1 MARNKSDELVV
12 HGTRVDSINEYNV
25 AQALDKLNM
34 DYEYQYIFGMAGIR
48 GSQIIDFLVY
58 TLPKPTPLFVHG
70 EYWHSGKFAAD
81 EALKLADIDMRM
93 RGTWAQSVVIWEHE
107 CEDEDQAFNSLR
119 EKLGV

>member
-1 MARNKSDELVV
+1 MARLRTEELIV
-12 HGTRVDSINEYNV
+12 HGIQVDSREEYNV
-25 AQALDKLNM
+25 AKALDEMGL
-34 DYEYQYIFGMAGIR
+34 EYAYQKYLGASEEWGTF
-48 GSQIIDFLVY
+48 IIDFLVY